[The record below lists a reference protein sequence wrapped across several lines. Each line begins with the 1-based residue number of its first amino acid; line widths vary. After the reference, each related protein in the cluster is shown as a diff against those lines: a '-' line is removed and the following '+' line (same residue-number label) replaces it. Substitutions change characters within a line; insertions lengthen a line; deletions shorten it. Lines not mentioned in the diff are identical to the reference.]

1 MCDPGIKCVVCVCT
15 HVHVYYIVIVY
26 VCACVC
32 MQVCVCVCITYIVTV
47 CVLCV
52 GVYYLHYYSVCDVLI
67 TISHVLLSPES
78 ISMLKCD

>member
-1 MCDPGIKCVVCVCT
+1 ML
-15 HVHVYYIVIVY
+15 
-26 VCACVC
+26 
-32 MQVCVCVCITYIVTV
+32 IVTALIVSSDWQMNTCQEQV

-67 TISHVLLSPES
+67 TISHVLLSPET

>member
-1 MCDPGIKCVVCVCT
+1 MCGVCV
-15 HVHVYYIVIVY
+15 YA
-26 VCACVC
+26 CACILHCYSVC
-32 MQVCVCVCITYIVTV
+32 VRLCVYAGVCVCVCITYIVTV